1 MTMLVSCQRH
11 CNGLNARLNRSGRDN
26 DCGSDTLNLPKPYS
40 EAAETCQA
48 LPKFLLEIPTVP
60 AGTAGTTV
68 TGQPVLKNSADS
80 IALTTWNAGW
90 KRMNGF
96 GYRAPCLRF

>member
-1 MTMLVSCQRH
+1 
-11 CNGLNARLNRSGRDN
+11 
-26 DCGSDTLNLPKPYS
+26 
-40 EAAETCQA
+40 
-48 LPKFLLEIPTVP
+48 
-60 AGTAGTTV
+60 
-68 TGQPVLKNSADS
+68 VLKNSADS